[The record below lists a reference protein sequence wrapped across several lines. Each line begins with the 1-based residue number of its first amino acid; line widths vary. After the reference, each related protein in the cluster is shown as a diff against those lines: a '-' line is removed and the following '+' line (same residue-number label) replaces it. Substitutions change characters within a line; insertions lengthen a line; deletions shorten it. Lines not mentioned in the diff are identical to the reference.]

1 VVAIRS
7 ASDIGKALGASLE
20 RGGLILGEENLCA
33 EFFDLR
39 TGLAGEVFQKFS
51 NYRARLAL
59 VVPDPSAHGERFAEL
74 AYEHRT
80 HPLVRIF
87 TTADDATSW
96 LGAAP
101 R

>member
-1 VVAIRS
+1 MISIRS
-7 ASDIGKALGASLE
+7 ANDIGKALGASLE
-20 RGGLILGEENLCA
+20 AGGLLLAEADLCA

-59 VVPDPSAHGERFAEL
+59 VVPDAGVHGERFAEL
-74 AYEHRT
+74 AHEHRT

-87 TTADDATSW
+87 ASADEAKQW
-96 LGAAP
+96 LDSAQ